1 MSIALGCVILLFG
14 GGDNNILWNS
24 VSHVA
29 WQDRRPL
36 CPVNGEAFAVEI
48 QTDRFDIESARVR
61 VDDGGTVSWVD
72 AAFDR
77 DRGPYAVW
85 RAQIPAAV
93 SDTVRY
99 YFELTD
105 GTDVDYYSVSGMSD
119 NAPVDGGFLVDFATL
134 DHAPLGATPATGGT
148 VFKVWAPTAA
158 QAWVRGQFNAWGTT
172 NPMTRVGS
180 HFIAF
185 VPGASARQMY
195 KYYFNPGGI
204 WKSDAR
210 ARALNS
216 GDNYN
221 THIENALAFDWAV
234 DDFETPPI
242 DEWVIYQLHVGTFS
256 GRNDPFGFAPVPARY
271 VDVASRVSH
280 LVELGVN
287 VVYLLPV
294 TEFPWDFSAGYNP
307 ITMYAPE
314 WKYGTPDQLRQ
325 MIDVLHQNGI
335 AVITDIVWNHF
346 SPTDNYLWQYD
357 GGQIYFDSPAVE
369 TPWGSQPDFDRAD
382 VRSYFLDSALLWL
395 DEYKLDGFRMDATDF
410 MNQGAHSASGW
421 SLMQAFNN
429 AIDTRWRDKFTIAE
443 QLPDDAWVTRPTSLG
458 GAGFDA
464 QYHDVFTDSLRQE
477 IFDAALGDPEMFK
490 IRDIINGSGQY
501 LQNAA
506 VVNYLELHDEVWP
519 SSGGQ
524 RIVRTIDTTAPHDD
538 QWAKGRTKL
547 GQSVVMLAPGIP
559 AIHQGTEWLEDTN
572 FDGSNPSGSD
582 RIDWSKKVTYRRI
595 FDFYRD
601 LIFVR
606 RNNAALNA
614 TSGHQVFHLNEA
626 GNVIA
631 WQRFSGGNVIVVVAN
646 FSNTDYT
653 SYALGLP
660 QAGTW
665 YELLNSQAAGYDAS
679 GLANATPRST
689 STTPRDGFGQST
701 SLTLG
706 KMAVS
711 VLRWNVPPEAFL
723 DTDGDG
729 VANASDNCP
738 TVANAGQQDADGDG
752 VGDACDPDARRPGDA
767 NCDGV
772 VNNFDIDPF
781 VLALTDPAA
790 YAAAYPACQ
799 ILNCDANDDGV
810 VNNFDIDPFVAL
822 LTGG

>member
-1 MSIALGCVILLFG
+1 MLGALGGLILLFG

-24 VSHVA
+24 VSHVP
-29 WQDRRPL
+29 WQDRGPL
-36 CPVNGEAFAVEI
+36 CPVNREAFAVEI
-48 QTDRFDIESARVR
+48 QTEQFDIQAARVR
-61 VDDGGTVSWVD
+61 VDDGGNVTWVD

-85 RAQIPAAV
+85 RAEIPAAA
-93 SDTVRY
+93 SNTIRY

-105 GTDVDYYSVSGMSD
+105 GTDVDYYSVSGMTD
-119 NAPVDGGFLVDFATL
+119 DAPTDGGFLVDFATL
-134 DHAPLGATPATGGT
+134 DHAPVGATPATGGT
-148 VFKVWAPTAA
+148 VFKVWAPTAT

-172 NPMTRVGS
+172 NPMTKVGS

-185 VPGASARQMY
+185 VPGAGARQMY

-210 ARALNS
+210 ARGLNS

-221 THIENALAFDWAV
+221 THIENARAYNWVVSDFD
-234 DDFETPPI
+234 TPPI
-242 DEWVIYQLHVGTFS
+242 DEWVLYQLHVGTFA
-256 GRNDPFGFAPVPARY
+256 GRNDPYGFAPLPARY
-271 VDVASRVSH
+271 VDVANRVSH

-287 VVYLLPV
+287 VVYLMPV

-335 AVITDIVWNHF
+335 AVITDIVWNHL

-395 DEYKLDGFRMDATDF
+395 DEYKLDGFRMDATEY
-410 MNQGAHSASGW
+410 MNQGAHGASGW

-429 AIDTRWRDKFTIAE
+429 LVDNRWRDKFTIAE

-464 QYHDVFTDSLRQE
+464 QYHDAFTDNLRQE
-477 IFDAALGDPEMFK
+477 IFDAASGDPEMFK
-490 IRDIINGSGQY
+490 IRNIINGSGQY
-501 LQNAA
+501 LQNAS

-524 RIVRTIDTTAPHDD
+524 RMVRTIDTTAPYDD
-538 QWAKGRTKL
+538 SWAKGRTKL

-572 FDGSNPSGSD
+572 FDGGNPSGSD
-582 RIDWSKKVTYRRI
+582 RIDWSKKVTYGKI

-606 RNNAALNA
+606 RNNPALKA

-631 WQRFSGGNVIVVVAN
+631 WQRFTGGGNVLVVVAN
-646 FSNTDYT
+646 FSNTDYP
-653 SYALGLP
+653 SYDVGLP

-665 YELLNSQAAGYDAS
+665 YELLNSQSLGYDGS
-679 GLANATPRST
+679 GIGNATPLNS
-689 STTPRDGFGQST
+689 SAVARDGFAQSAN
-701 SLTLG
+701 LRLA

-711 VLRWNVPPEAFL
+711 VLRWNAPPEAFL

-729 VANASDNCP
+729 VVNASDNCP
-738 TVANAGQQDADGDG
+738 TVANAGQQDTDGDG

-767 NCDGV
+767 NCDGA
-772 VNNFDIDPF
+772 VNNFDIDPL
-781 VLALTDPAA
+781 VERIMPQ
-790 YAAAYPACQ
+790 P
-799 ILNCDANDDGV
+799 
-810 VNNFDIDPFVAL
+810 
-822 LTGG
+822 